1 MVVAGFI
8 AIIIH
13 VVAVFIAIIIHV
25 GCWFYRNNYSCW
37 LLFLSEF

>member
-1 MVVAGFI
+1 MLIAGFI

-13 VVAVFIAIIIHV
+13 V
-25 GCWFYRNNYSCW
+25 GWWFYRNNYSGW